1 MLRARLNSEA
11 SFWKEA
17 ALQIDK
23 ELQKNYVVNLVDK
36 PRLIAVDHL
45 HLIAN
50 IHIELFRE
58 FAIDTDEE
66 SVLIE
71 S

>member
-1 MLRARLNSEA
+1 MVLE
-11 SFWKEA
+11 
-17 ALQIDK
+17 IDK
-23 ELQKNYVVNLVDK
+23 ELRKDYLVDLIDK
-36 PRLIAVDHL
+36 PRLIAIDRL

-58 FAIDTDEE
+58 LAIDTDEE